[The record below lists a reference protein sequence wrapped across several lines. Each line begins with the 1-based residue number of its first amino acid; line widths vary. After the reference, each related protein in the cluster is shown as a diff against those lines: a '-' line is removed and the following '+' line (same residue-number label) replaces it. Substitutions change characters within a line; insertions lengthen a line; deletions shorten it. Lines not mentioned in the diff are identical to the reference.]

1 MRYVALFLCCLW
13 STVCVLPA
21 ETIAAPA
28 GTQWNHITVEPMK
41 TSIYVGSVRLNT
53 GVFER
58 NGENFST
65 TYDARVVPWFFWN
78 ENGTITLTLTEAEW
92 AKLAKGERTEFK
104 GEASNEKRKPRHVT
118 GWAQPADRT
127 SGKIKVRVLAD
138 GIELIFN
145 GRYQL
150 TE

>member
-1 MRYVALFLCCLW
+1 MRFAALFLCFLAW
-13 STVCVLPA
+13 TASVLRA
-21 ETIAAPA
+21 ETNAAPIQ
-28 GTQWNHITVEPMK
+28 TQWNHITVEPMK

-58 NGENFST
+58 NGAKFST
-65 TYDARVVPWFFWN
+65 TYEAKVVPWFFWSESGN
-78 ENGTITLTLTEAEW
+78 ITLFLNEAEW
-92 AKLAKGERTEFK
+92 AKIARGERTDFN
-104 GEASNEKRKPRHVT
+104 GEAMNVKNKTRHVT

-127 SGKIKVRVLAD
+127 SGKIKVRVMAD

-145 GRYQL
+145 GTYRL